1 MEERWLA
8 RDDSPYPRDSDS
20 SRSSRWGWAL
30 ALLVTL
36 IGGAAGIYY
45 FWPPAAPVPQ
55 APAPAPVAEKPTPAA
70 PAEPAIRHPLEA
82 PAAQVV
88 QGLPSLDNSD
98 SMMRDALSGLLG
110 AKPFETFV
118 YPTSLVRR
126 IVATVDN
133 LPRASA
139 PTRVLPWQP
148 VPGAFATAGQG
159 EQIVIDTRNTARYE
173 PYVRV
178 AQRIDSRA
186 LVRRY
191 IDSYP
196 LFQRAYEE
204 LGYPGR
210 YFNDRLVEAIDD
222 LLESPE
228 LPAPAKLAQPKVLY
242 EFADPELQ
250 HRSAGQKLM
259 MRIGRDNET
268 KLKDKL
274 REIRAE
280 LGAAGAP
287 R

>member
-1 MEERWLA
+1 MEERWTA
-8 RDDSPYPRDSDS
+8 RDDSPYPRDSES
-20 SRSSRWGWAL
+20 SRSSKWGWAL

-36 IGGAAGIYY
+36 VGGAWGIYY
-45 FWPPAAPVPQ
+45 FWPPPAPVPQ
-55 APAPAPVAEKPTPAA
+55 EAARAPVAEKPAPAT

-82 PAAQVV
+82 PAAEAA

-98 SMMRDALSGLLG
+98 SMMRDALSALLG
-110 AKPFETFV
+110 AKPFNAFV
-118 YPTSLVRR
+118 YPASLVRR

-148 VPGAFATAGQG
+148 VPGAFAIAGQADAMA
-159 EQIVIDTRNTARYE
+159 IDARNAARYE

-191 IDSYP
+191 VDSYP

-222 LLESPE
+222 LLEAPE
-228 LPAPAKLAQPKVLY
+228 LPAPAKLSQPKVLY

-250 HRSAGQKLM
+250 RRSAGQKLM
-259 MRIGRDNET
+259 MRVGRDNET
-268 KLKDKL
+268 KLKEKL

-280 LGAAGAP
+280 LAAAGAP
-287 R
+287 H

>member
-1 MEERWLA
+1 MEERWRA
-8 RDDSPYPRDSDS
+8 RDDSPYPRDSES

-30 ALLVTL
+30 ALLLTL

-45 FWPPAAPVPQ
+45 FWPPPAPVPE
-55 APAPAPVAEKPTPAA
+55 APAPAPVAEKPAPA
-70 PAEPAIRHPLEA
+70 PAEPAIRHPLETPTA
-82 PAAQVV
+82 EAA

-98 SMMRDALSGLLG
+98 SMMRDALTGLLG
-110 AKPFETFV
+110 AKPFNAFV
-118 YPTSLVRR
+118 YPASLVRR

-148 VPGAFATAGQG
+148 VPGSLVTAGEG
-159 EQIVIDTRNTARYE
+159 NEIAIDARNAARYE

-191 IDSYP
+191 VDSYP

-210 YFNDRLVEAIDD
+210 YFNDRLIEAIDD
-222 LLESPE
+222 LLGAPE
-228 LPAPAKLAQPKVLY
+228 LPAPAKLSQPKVLY

-250 HRSAGQKLM
+250 RRSAGQKLM
-259 MRIGRDNET
+259 MRIGRENET
-268 KLKDKL
+268 KLKEKL

-280 LGAAGAP
+280 LAAAGAP